1 MNKHFIILALGATL
15 LAACADDFDRSY
27 EVSRPGNVENYAYLN
42 DYKPLKEYVSNP
54 QFHLGV
60 GTAVS
65 DYMKQQLVYG
75 LVNSNFNE
83 VVAGNAMKMASC
95 VNDKGEMDFSN
106 VQQFV
111 NMATEAGLSVYG
123 HTLAWHAQQPAK
135 YLNSLLKDK
144 ELDVDPDALEDKEV
158 YTQDWSAASGYSMWG
173 QFPDIATITTDG
185 ALTVTTTGTI
195 PNFWELQYMVADGFS
210 VKAGKDYLMRLTLK
224 GSPASE
230 NLHYVIGAWGND
242 LKAGM
247 LDFTTEW
254 ETRDITFTASGDAD
268 GVHMLLQSGDYEG
281 TYSIKKV
288 ELFSL
293 EKPVMEVEKEMYN
306 QDWTAADGYSMWGQ
320 FPDAITSGPA
330 VSGDGLTMTTTGTIA
345 NFWELQYMVADGIS
359 VTDGGN
365 YVMHLNIK
373 GSPDSGNLHYVI
385 GAWGNDVKT
394 GVIDFNGEWA
404 TKDIYF
410 SSSADLSGVH
420 VLLQSGDYAG
430 SYTIKDVTVS
440 ELVKMNSIPLTDEEK
455 KDTLTWAMGNWIEGM
470 LTACEGKV
478 KAWDVVNE
486 AISGA
491 DTDGDGIY
499 DLQHESDNASDFF
512 WQNYLGDIDYVR
524 TAVRLAREYGP
535 EDIKLFVNDYNLE
548 SDWDANMKLKSLIE
562 WIKRWEADGVT
573 KIDGIGTQMHISCY
587 MNPTTQAAKM
597 QAIDNMFKL
606 MAASGKLVR
615 ISELDMGLVDADGN
629 DVQTADVTEEQ
640 HKAMAQLYTYVIQK
654 YYEIIPTAQQWGI
667 CQWAAT
673 DSPAG
678 SGWRPNSPIGLW
690 DLDYYRKH
698 TYAGFADG
706 LK

>member
-144 ELDVDPDALEDKEV
+144 ELDVDPDALEEKEV

-499 DLQHESDNASDFF
+499 DLQHESDNTSDFF

>member
-144 ELDVDPDALEDKEV
+144 ELDVDPDALEEKEV